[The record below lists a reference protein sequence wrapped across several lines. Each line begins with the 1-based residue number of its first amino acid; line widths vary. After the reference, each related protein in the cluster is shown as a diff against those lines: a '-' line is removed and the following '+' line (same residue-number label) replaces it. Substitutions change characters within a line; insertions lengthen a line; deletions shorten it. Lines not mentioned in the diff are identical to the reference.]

1 MPMPTKHTRLNKLSF
16 LSAYWAALTWA
27 AFILLLM
34 SLPGKDLPDFD
45 IWAIDIEDKLGHVGV
60 FGLLAV
66 LMVWGLDRRTGSLP
80 SKSLWT
86 IFLIGVFYGGATEV
100 LQGVAFPSRYASV
113 LDFVA
118 DTIGSG
124 LGTIF
129 AILVFNKLRRQ
140 KS

>member
-1 MPMPTKHTRLNKLSF
+1 
-16 LSAYWAALTWA
+16 
-27 AFILLLM
+27 M

-66 LMVWGLDRRTGSLP
+66 LMVWGSIRRSGTLER
-80 SKSLWT
+80 KSLLT
-86 IFLIGVFYGGATEV
+86 LFFIGVFYGGATEV

-118 DTIGSG
+118 DTIGFG

>member
-1 MPMPTKHTRLNKLSF
+1 MRTKHTPPKQLSF
-16 LSAYWAALTWA
+16 FSAYWAALIWA

-45 IWAIDIEDKLGHVGV
+45 IWAINIEDKLGHIGV
-60 FGLLAV
+60 FGLLAL
-66 LMVWGLDRRTGSLP
+66 LMAWGLTRRSGTLEK
-80 SKSLWT
+80 KSLW
-86 IFLIGVFYGGATEV
+86 ILFLIGVLYGGATEV

-113 LDFVA
+113 ADFVA

-129 AILVFNKLRRQ
+129 ALFVFTKLRRQ

>member
-1 MPMPTKHTRLNKLSF
+1 MPTKHIRPDQLSF
-16 LSAYWAALTWA
+16 FSAYWAALIWA

-45 IWAIDIEDKLGHVGV
+45 IWAIDIEDKLGHVAV
-60 FGLLAV
+60 FGLLSV
-66 LMVWGLDRRTGSLP
+66 LIIWGLTRRKRQLTN
-80 SKSLWT
+80 KSLWT
-86 IFLIGVFYGGATEV
+86 VFLLCAIYGGATEI
-100 LQGVAFPSRYASV
+100 LQGLAFPSRYASV

-124 LGTIF
+124 LGIIF
-129 AILVFNKLRRQ
+129 AILIVNKLRRQ